1 MSENKQELHT
11 EQIRINQV
19 IEKMKSELALLEQQT
34 STVKSDILSIRRN
47 FWEDVT
53 VNMDDAVEAG
63 ETATSIKQ
71 QAEFLSERE
80 HRHKHLHKDVKNLR
94 RLVETPYFARIDFK
108 EDGEQDIER
117 IYLGIASFLDN
128 ESDEFL
134 VYDWRAPI
142 SSLYYDYSLGPAKF
156 TAPGGTVT
164 GELQLKRQFIIKDG
178 IIEGMFDTGLTIGD
192 ELLQEVLGKQSNAQ
206 MKSIVATIQKEQNKI
221 IRNEKG
227 KLLIV
232 QGAAGSGK
240 TSAAL
245 QRVAFLLYKYRET
258 LNAEEIV
265 LFSPNPMFNSYIRNV
280 LPELGEENMQQTT
293 FQQYL
298 EFSLGDSFHVEDPF
312 SQMEYMLTA
321 QHEQDYEVRKK
332 SAKYKS
338 SIQFLHVVEQ
348 YLTHL
353 SNENLVFQDI
363 VFRNEVV
370 ISTLEISDYF
380 YSLDKQLS
388 ITNRV
393 KLTAT
398 WLLSELKKLEKS
410 ERKKE
415 WVEDEIQ
422 YLDKEEYQFYFQKL
436 SKQKRFS
443 QDTFDDFERE
453 QEQLSIY
460 VVKRALSPVIKKIKR
475 LDFLNMKA
483 IYQQLFTLNQNDLH
497 LTISPITNLDWQEI
511 CQYTSKHLNNNHLP
525 YEDATPYLYLKE
537 MIEGF
542 KVNTSVK
549 YVFIDEAQDYSSF
562 QFAFLKHLFPNSR
575 FTVLGDIN
583 QAIYAH
589 HSHTGIEV
597 LKNLFNG
604 ESIETIKL
612 TRSYRSTKQIIEFTS
627 AILEK
632 NEEIEPFNRNG
643 QKPIILEKNDENE
656 IIAQIVDKI
665 KNNSTYKTT
674 AIICKTQKE
683 ANRVFDLLKDSIE
696 VELIDKRSNQFDSG
710 VVIIPAYL
718 AKGIEFDCVILF
730 NASYE
735 QYGSEETRNLFYTAC
750 TRAMHELLIFYTME
764 ATPFLANIPE
774 ELYINKTKIEG

>member
-94 RLVETPYFARIDFK
+94 RLVEAPYFARIDFK

-597 LKNLFNG
+597 LKDLFNG

-718 AKGIEFDCVILF
+718 AKGIEFDSVILF

>member
-53 VNMDDAVEAG
+53 VNLDDAVEAG

-597 LKNLFNG
+597 LKDLFNG

-718 AKGIEFDCVILF
+718 AKGIEFDSVILF

>member
-1 MSENKQELHT
+1 MSENKQESHN

-34 STVKSDILSIRRN
+34 STVKSDILSIRKN

-94 RLVETPYFARIDFK
+94 RLVEAPYFARIDFK

-128 ESDEFL
+128 ETDEFL

-258 LNAEEIV
+258 LNAEEIL

-370 ISTLEISDYF
+370 ISALEISDYF

-393 KLTAT
+393 KLVAT

-483 IYQQLFTLNQNDLH
+483 IYQQLFTLNPNDLH

-511 CQYTSKHLNNNHLP
+511 CQYTRKHLNNNHLP

-537 MIEGF
+537 KIEGF
-542 KVNTSVK
+542 KVNTSVN

>member
-597 LKNLFNG
+597 LKDLFNG

-718 AKGIEFDCVILF
+718 AKGIEFDSVILF

>member
-1 MSENKQELHT
+1 MSENKQELHI
-11 EQIRINQV
+11 EQIRINKV

-94 RLVETPYFARIDFK
+94 RLVEAPYFARIDFK

-258 LNAEEIV
+258 LNAEEIL

-321 QHEQDYEVRKK
+321 QHDQDYEVRKK

-398 WLLSELKKLEKS
+398 WLLSELKRLEKS

-483 IYQQLFTLNQNDLH
+483 IYQQLFTLNPTDLH
-497 LTISPITNLDWQEI
+497 LTISHITNLDWQEI
-511 CQYTSKHLNNNHLP
+511 SQYTRKHLNNNHLP

-537 MIEGF
+537 KIEGF

-597 LKNLFNG
+597 LKDLFNG

-683 ANRVFDLLKDSIE
+683 ANRVFDILKDSIE